1 MIDNIRQVFFTS
13 IYLKEFVLATV
24 VALPTYM
31 LKVPNNSR
39 VAYTLNILSYCSILE
54 IHACNNPSPIFPNIV
69 STWSGI
75 RNNAWTQ
82 ARVARHVSHGNTI
95 IVFVSA
101 RSARYYAIQPSP
113 SRSEVRA
120 RKKRGC
126 STRLGP
132 RSDVTAKGA
141 SERLADFSIFNMAE
155 NLYIHSNNFVNTTML
170 WRQCSLIM
178 FDVYITKFKLY

>member
-1 MIDNIRQVFFTS
+1 MHATTPRLYFQTLFQHEAVFV
-13 IYLKEFVLATV
+13 IMPERRL
-24 VALPTYM
+24 ALP
-31 LKVPNNSR
+31 
-39 VAYTLNILSYCSILE
+39 
-54 IHACNNPSPIFPNIV
+54 
-69 STWSGI
+69 
-75 RNNAWTQ
+75 
-82 ARVARHVSHGNTI
+82 RHVSHGNTI

-155 NLYIHSNNFVNTTML
+155 NLYIHSNNFVNTTIL
-170 WRQCSLIM
+170 
-178 FDVYITKFKLY
+178 